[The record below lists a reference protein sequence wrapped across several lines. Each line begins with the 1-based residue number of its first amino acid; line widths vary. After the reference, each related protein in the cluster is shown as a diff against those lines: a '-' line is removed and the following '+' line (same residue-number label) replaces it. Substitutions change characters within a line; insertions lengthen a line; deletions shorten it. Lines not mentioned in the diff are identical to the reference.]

1 MPTFAEEFP
10 GKGSTTGQ
18 CAAVDGEIMCYQ
30 NMHEAEEVERTR
42 DIDVVTA
49 MSSSADPDTMY
60 YHEAMKQPDRKQFV
74 EAVKK
79 EFGTMVDNGLVEIVP
94 KSEMP
99 EGANLFPAVWAMK
112 RKRRVLTGEVY
123 KYKARMNLDGSKQR
137 EGLDY
142 DETYAPVAQW
152 ESIRLLLALI
162 LKNGWSA
169 RQLDYVLAFPQAPVE
184 RDCYMKI
191 PKGIEIQEKG
201 EWVLKVKKNIYG
213 QKQAGRVW
221 NKYLI
226 KRLKKIGFVPSD
238 HDECIFYRGN
248 CIYLL
253 YTDDSILAGPCNK
266 DIDQVVQD
274 LRDAGINLTD
284 EGTLQDFLGV
294 NID

>member
-1 MPTFAEEFP
+1 MGGGPMAPAPAAETGTREMQQTTTDAGATTSSASGNGQPSGTGDTTSTGTTTATQRTATRTSGRRSSTATEPTARRSTRQGRGARLPTFAEEFP

-42 DIDVVTA
+42 DINVVTA

-123 KYKARMNLDGSKQR
+123 KYKARMNLDGSKQ
-137 EGLDY
+137 
-142 DETYAPVAQW
+142 
-152 ESIRLLLALI
+152 
-162 LKNGWSA
+162 
-169 RQLDYVLAFPQAPVE
+169 
-184 RDCYMKI
+184 
-191 PKGIEIQEKG
+191 
-201 EWVLKVKKNIYG
+201 
-213 QKQAGRVW
+213 
-221 NKYLI
+221 
-226 KRLKKIGFVPSD
+226 
-238 HDECIFYRGN
+238 
-248 CIYLL
+248 
-253 YTDDSILAGPCNK
+253 
-266 DIDQVVQD
+266 
-274 LRDAGINLTD
+274 
-284 EGTLQDFLGV
+284 
-294 NID
+294 